1 MKHRYFL
8 KGKNEG
14 ASLPVV
20 LIIFIVVG
28 VIAAIV
34 TKMTLA
40 NINMR
45 EMEQSG
51 KKNFY
56 SAEMVLDDLSVGL
69 NAAAADAM
77 QRAYTAILT
86 NYQDSTAGGG
96 NLQEKFT
103 ELYMG
108 ELSALFA
115 ETVTSE
121 KQELGKTVYAVGNYK
136 KDAVKACFSTAAN
149 QIYYLDPADAS
160 FSVDYKEGIFTLK
173 NVGITYQD
181 DWDYATS
188 LTTDMVFSTPSL
200 NFENRNKTQEFMRYA
215 LVAEE
220 QILVNAASV
229 SVDGN
234 VYAGAGGIVAGT
246 GGSGTIQ
253 GNTVVTRGSILTESG
268 SSLSIG
274 SGSSKIWAENV
285 ETTGKGS
292 PSLLEL
298 NGNCYIADDL
308 TMKGK
313 GSQVILKGNYYGY
326 NFQKN
331 YGAAETSVT
340 DSSFSSAMM
349 VNARDCN
356 LNLEGLDYLLL
367 AGRTYI
373 SRGSAGNISNPS
385 DIMLGESL
393 SVRTNQLA
401 YYVPSNYLDL
411 AAGTFTAEGSAAY
424 GQDIGVPDFM
434 NYLKASAPVTPYY
447 YRDNASGTASVRYYL
462 NFESEQKA
470 NEFYG
475 KYTQAQTSGSQRA
488 SAYVSE
494 DALVLD
500 SSTIFTLKGN
510 LLYREN
516 AGEELKNKE
525 ITIQPSAW
533 QPGTESTE
541 AGLYWDF
548 AKNHAVAYKSLQ
560 MYLEENHAGV
570 TADNVRFEN
579 GGMIDKSAEPL
590 FYHLVD
596 KTRLEA
602 LSPMAPDGSGV
613 TPLYSEDLEGGAKKR
628 VVVIVNN
635 ETDVYTL
642 PVQYT
647 EGLVIARGDVEVL
660 GQFKGTIL
668 SGGTIF
674 FATGAKV
681 TADEL
686 MVSSLFNL
694 DPSLCGDF
702 QSYFLDYDTF
712 SESVIGTVQIEEY
725 LTYDNWRKNEE

>member
-8 KGKNEG
+8 KGRNEG
-14 ASLPVV
+14 ASLPIV
-20 LIIFIVVG
+20 LIIFMVVG
-28 VIAAIV
+28 VLAAIV
-34 TKMTLA
+34 TKMTLV

-86 NYQDSTAGGG
+86 NYQDSTTGGE

-103 ELYMG
+103 TLYME
-108 ELSALFA
+108 ELSDLFA
-115 ETVTSE
+115 ESVTSE
-121 KQELGKTVYAVGNYK
+121 KQELGKTVYAVGNYS

-149 QIYYLDPADAS
+149 QSYYAEPADAS
-160 FSVDYKEGIFTLK
+160 YSVDYKEGIFTLK
-173 NVGITYQD
+173 NVGISYQD
-181 DWDYATS
+181 ERDYATS
-188 LTTDMVFSTPSL
+188 LTTDMVFRTPQL

-220 QILVNAASV
+220 QLLVNAASV
-229 SVDGN
+229 SVEGN
-234 VYAGAGGIVAGT
+234 VYAGAGGIAAST
-246 GGSGTIQ
+246 GGSGTIK
-253 GNTVVTRGSILTESG
+253 GNTIVTRGSILTESG
-268 SSLSIG
+268 SSLSVG

-285 ETTGKGS
+285 ETTGKGAA
-292 PSLLEL
+292 SLLEL
-298 NGNCYIADDL
+298 EGNCYIADDL
-308 TMKGK
+308 TLKGT
-313 GSQVILKGNYYGY
+313 GSRVVLKGNYYGY

-331 YGAAETSVT
+331 YGAAETGVT

-356 LNLEGLDYLLL
+356 LNIEGLDYLLL

-373 SRGSAGNISNPS
+373 SRGSAGNTSNPN

-411 AAGTFTAEGSAAY
+411 AAGTFTAEGSTAY

-434 NYLKASAPVTPYY
+434 NYLNPSAPVTPYY
-447 YRDNASGTASVRYYL
+447 YRDSSSGTASVRYYL

-475 KYTQAQTSGSQRA
+475 KYTQAQADSSQRA
-488 SAYVSE
+488 SAYVSD

-510 LLYREN
+510 ILYRDS

-525 ITIQPSAW
+525 VAIQPSAW
-533 QPGTESTE
+533 QPGTDSTE

-579 GGMIDKSAEPL
+579 GGRIDKTMDPL
-590 FYHLVD
+590 FYQLID
-596 KTRLEA
+596 ETKLA
-602 LSPMAPDGSGV
+602 ACSPMAADGSGV
-613 TPLYSEDLEGGAKKR
+613 TPLYSEDIESGAKKR
-628 VVVIVNN
+628 VVVVVNN

-647 EGLVIARGDVEVL
+647 EGIVIARGDVEVL

-668 SGGTIF
+668 SGGTIS
-674 FATGAKV
+674 FASGAKV

-694 DPSLCGDF
+694 DPSVCGDF
-702 QSYFLDYDTF
+702 QSYFLGYDKF
-712 SESVIGTVQIEEY
+712 SESVIGTVKIEEY